1 MSNFFLTL
9 NSLRSS
15 LYSKKWLLFV
25 LPMIVFGVSFVFF
38 SIVESLVITLIFYAI
53 FSGKGTKLLTIGALV
68 FLILIPIL
76 QILDEYVGFTFPLFD
91 GEELAVGVFYLLC
104 LSVIFELLSQFIY
117 TPSKTSSQTT
127 EQKHNYHPLLNSVPA
142 QPIILPHEP
151 KPQILLEAKPLNQP
165 LLIQPQSTPEHRKF
179 ILIPKSFDSVQKA
192 KGKPTVINFK

>member
-1 MSNFFLTL
+1 
-9 NSLRSS
+9 
-15 LYSKKWLLFV
+15 V
-25 LPMIVFGVSFVFF
+25 LSVFVFGVSFIFF
-38 SIVESLVITLIFYAI
+38 SVVESLVVTLIFYAI
-53 FSGKGTKLLTIGALV
+53 FSGKSGRILTLGALV

-76 QILDEYVGFTFPLFD
+76 QIFDEYLGFTFPLFD

-104 LSVIFELLSQFIY
+104 LSVIFELLSQFIH

-165 LLIQPQSTPEHRKF
+165 LFIQPQSTPEHRKF
-179 ILIPKSFDSVQKA
+179 ILIPKSFDSIQKTSS
-192 KGKPTVINFK
+192 KPTVIDLKSS